1 MLIRET
7 KSMSQTERMESRN
20 SNFLYQKNALNEHI
34 SQNKATPH
42 IIDSGKSGI
51 WSYRKWSNGVAECWG
66 RNSYRLLVPSEPSQ
80 GAVYYSADYRE
91 NLPSG
96 LFTSVTSWSVST
108 NDNWSWTGKAE
119 ANTSAVVFRVAR
131 GSPWSETISLVYAQF
146 IIKGRWTEESSP
158 EDYDDI
164 PTVDQTFNP
173 ESANAQSGTA
183 VAEAVELKADLNYVD
198 NTFSN
203 ALKESKS
210 GETFLLDDVSPISQ
224 DISVKVS
231 GESISDLTTVKV
243 QTYGKNLIPFPY
255 SGLPAGTGTITING
269 VTFTVNEDGSVLVNG
284 TAEANVQFNLSSGT
298 KINTVNGVTYA
309 LSGCPSGGSSTSY
322 FLRVYAGSYTFQ
334 DVGNGNIHVTIG
346 EDTSGDYSYIAVRQG
361 TIVNNLL
368 FKPQFAVE
376 DKVTEYEPY
385 IAPTEYTPNSDGTVD
400 GVTVIY
406 PNTTFMTDTAGA
418 IVDCEYNRDI
428 NKAYSSL
435 LQRVAALEAAALNN
449 V

>member
-1 MLIRET
+1 MADANKTLAT
-7 KSMSQTERMESRN
+7 KQ
-20 SNFLYQKNALNEHI
+20 YV
-34 SQNKATPH
+34 
-42 IIDSGKSGI
+42 DD
-51 WSYRKWSNGVAECWG
+51 VAG
-66 RNSYRLLVPSEPSQ
+66 
-80 GAVYYSADYRE
+80 SA
-91 NLPSG
+91 
-96 LFTSVTSWSVST
+96 
-108 NDNWSWTGKAE
+108 
-119 ANTSAVVFRVAR
+119 
-131 GSPWSETISLVYAQF
+131 I
-146 IIKGRWTEESSP
+146 
-158 EDYDDI
+158 
-164 PTVDQTFNP
+164 TVDQTYNAESTNP
-173 ESANAQSGTA
+173 QSGTA
-183 VAEAVELKADLNYVD
+183 VAEAVEDKQDKFATVTQSDPNNPDYNKIVLETLQNIEFMLKTNNDLIVRGNRTQVQSTFNKIVLDDTETGNPISVYSYDENTATLSAPARIRNIADPINNSDAVNKQYTDD
-198 NTFSN
+198 NFSN
-203 ALKESKS
+203 ALKGSVS

-284 TAEANVQFNLSSGT
+284 TAEANAQFNLSTGA
-298 KINTVNGVTYA
+298 KINTVNGVTYT
-309 LSGCPSGGSSTSY
+309 LSGCPSGGSTTTY
-322 FLRVYAGSYTFQ
+322 LLRVYAGSYTFQ

-346 EDTSGDYSYIAVRQG
+346 EDTSENYSYIAVRQG